1 MDRQPMVPDLQMDPG
16 VTCHVWTDSVNLPE
30 HKLLPGPD
38 GDWECLQIFHI
49 PYK

>member
-1 MDRQPMVPDLQMDPG
+1 MVPDLQMDLGGPH
-16 VTCHVWTDSVNLPE
+16 HVWIDSVNLPE

-38 GDWECLQIFHI
+38 GDGECLQIFHI